1 MSFKQR
7 AITGLTFVGVMIG
20 VTLAHPIACA
30 ILFFLVAILCV
41 YEFSGLILVQDG
53 SNNINLSRR
62 ILAMT
67 VGLYLPLIALIL
79 SLMDG
84 LSSINLIIY
93 GIPITL
99 FLFSSLFLFELFG
112 KSAQPF
118 PNIGFSFLGMFY
130 IGLPLSLV
138 IGLSTGMPQ
147 GNLLVLSILFM
158 IWAGDTG
165 AYMLGSQIGK
175 NKMFPRISPGKTWEG
190 TMGGVA
196 SAIIVAVL
204 CSLIFK
210 DIALEL
216 WQWMILG
223 TLCAVFGILGD
234 LVESMLKRSLGI
246 KDSGNILPGHGGFLD
261 RFDSFIFVIPFIAIA
276 LFFFMMLG

>member
-20 VTLAHPIACA
+20 LTLAHPLACA
-30 ILFFLVAILCV
+30 ILFFLVAALCI

-53 SNNINLSRR
+53 SSTTNLSRR

-67 VGLYLPLIALIL
+67 VGLYLPLIALIQ
-79 SLMDG
+79 SLISVSPTS
-84 LSSINLIIY
+84 LVIY
-93 GIPITL
+93 GVPITL

-138 IGLSTGMPQ
+138 IGLSTSIPQ
-147 GNLLVLSILFM
+147 GNFLVLSILFM

-204 CSLIFK
+204 CSLVFK
-210 DIALEL
+210 DIPLQL

-223 TLCAVFGILGD
+223 AICAVFGILGD

-276 LFFFMMLG
+276 LFFFTMLR